1 MYKTY
6 KYKNGEIKLLKNEI
20 PMARDYEY
28 RSKFFQVIRK
38 TQQLDNEFSLGI
50 EMKIHRG
57 GRICYGLL
65 GAEVKS
71 GKNLEAINVHI
82 AYTDKNRIRYNDSCL
97 INDEFV
103 YKGLPEEYIEKIN
116 SSITEDILNRK
127 NFPQCDIFFDYAANC
142 EVGSSPALFGCIAKM
157 LIRLISS
164 NLMDQIFNMGIKE
177 FTEEFVQDVNL
188 RY

>member
-103 YKGLPEEYIEKIN
+103 YKGLPEEYIEKIFRN
-116 SSITEDILNRK
+116 V
-127 NFPQCDIFFDYAANC
+127 IFFLIMQLTVKLDQVLLYL
-142 EVGSSPALFGCIAKM
+142 GALLKC
-157 LIRLISS
+157 
-164 NLMDQIFNMGIKE
+164 
-177 FTEEFVQDVNL
+177 
-188 RY
+188 